1 MDRQSAAAARQECR
15 SLPAGTGVELRSAH
29 ISRILS
35 ERPPVPWFEILAD
48 NHTAAGG
55 LIPRQLAAVRADYPI
70 SLHCVAM
77 SLGGTD
83 PLDIAYLGSIKQLI
97 RRYEPAQVSDHLCF
111 SSHASHQYHDLLPLP
126 YTEEALLHVSDR
138 IRHVQDF
145 LGVRLLVENVSSY
158 LTYRHST
165 LTEAEFLAAL
175 TDMADCDLLFDVN
188 NAYGNEFNQGVPAG
202 DFLRHLPLERVRE
215 IHLAG
220 YENKGDYLID
230 AHNNRVS
237 DPVWALYTDV
247 AKQLPE
253 VPVLIEW
260 DNDLPA
266 LETLL
271 DEAERAERVDAN
283 SFRILSACQ
292 DGRTLADIADI
303 SRGLHNTLSVTLPRL
318 IRRRWITRFTVDG
331 KNKSREPSD
340 A

>member
-1 MDRQSAAAARQECR
+1 MGKPSANAVRTENR
-15 SLPAGTGVELRSAH
+15 SALVGTGLGLRSEH
-29 ISRILS
+29 IERILV

-48 NHTAAGG
+48 NHTAPGG

-70 SLHCVAM
+70 TLHCVGM

-83 PLDIAYLGSIKQLI
+83 PLDMDYLRGIKNLI
-97 RRYEPAQVSDHLCF
+97 QTYEPTQVSDHLCF
-111 SSHASHQYHDLLPLP
+111 SGHAGRQYHDLLPLP

-138 IRHVQDF
+138 IDRVQDF
-145 LGVRLLVENVSSY
+145 LGVRLLLENVSSY

-165 LTEAEFLAAL
+165 LTEAEFLVAL
-175 TDMADCDLLFDVN
+175 TDSADCDLLFDVN
-188 NAYGNEFNQGVPAG
+188 NAYVNEFNLGTPAG

-220 YENKGDYLID
+220 YEDKGEYLID

-237 DPVWALYTDV
+237 DPVWALYADV
-247 AKQLPE
+247 VQQLPE

-266 LETLL
+266 LEILL
-271 DEAERAERVDAN
+271 GEAGRAER
-283 SFRILSACQ
+283 I
-292 DGRTLADIADI
+292 RTADRAA
-303 SRGLHNTLSVTLPRL
+303 V
-318 IRRRWITRFTVDG
+318 
-331 KNKSREPSD
+331 